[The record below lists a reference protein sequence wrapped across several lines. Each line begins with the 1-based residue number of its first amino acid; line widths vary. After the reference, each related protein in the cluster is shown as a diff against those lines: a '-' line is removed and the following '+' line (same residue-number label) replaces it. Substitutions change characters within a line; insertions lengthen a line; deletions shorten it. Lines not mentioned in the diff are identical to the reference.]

1 MTIDVE
7 GAAQATH
14 TDDDDEA
21 DDENYRIDPLDAG
34 DDEDVAVLQPYQRLS
49 VSQQ

>member
-7 GAAQATH
+7 GGAQATD

-21 DDENYRIDPLDAG
+21 DDDENYRIDPLDAC
-34 DDEDVAVLQPYQRLS
+34 DEDDAAVLRPP
-49 VSQQ
+49 VK

>member
-7 GAAQATH
+7 GAAQATD
-14 TDDDDEA
+14 TNDD

-34 DDEDVAVLQPYQRLS
+34 DEDDAAVLRPP
-49 VSQQ
+49 VK